1 MRLEDIVFV
10 VVDEHQAVPI
20 FQQSGIRRD
29 EKATVLFIVR
39 AAIFRSWLLD
49 DVDRVFSS
57 LGSVSNKFSSS
68 VIYTETNLHLVMA
81 DSRTTVCLIVN
92 TTGPRD
98 MVVVG
103 GIVAGRLPIST
114 AALLSEK
121 GTTCCREGA
130 GSVLICIVKPISV
143 IDGGIR
149 GKTSA

>member
-49 DVDRVFSS
+49 DVDQVFRT
-57 LGSVSNKFSSS
+57 LGSVSNKVSSGM
-68 VIYTETNLHLVMA
+68 YTETNLHLVMA